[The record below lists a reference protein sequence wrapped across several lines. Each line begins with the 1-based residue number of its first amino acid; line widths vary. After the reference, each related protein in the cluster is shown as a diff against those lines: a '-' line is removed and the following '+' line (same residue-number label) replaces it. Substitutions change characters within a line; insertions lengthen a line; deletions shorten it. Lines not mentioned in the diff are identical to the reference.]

1 MAETHFDEW
10 MAAHY
15 EVLWPELF
23 DPAVVDPVVSL
34 LAELA
39 VGGPALEF
47 GIGTGRIGIP
57 LSRRHVAVHGI
68 ELSPPWCRSCT
79 AGRVAPTSA

>member
-1 MAETHFDEW
+1 MPETQFDEW

-23 DPAVVDPVVSL
+23 DPAVVDPAVSL

-39 VGGPALEF
+39 AAAPGPGLVRKSSRHRHRTRRSTPPA
-47 GIGTGRIGIP
+47 P
-57 LSRRHVAVHGI
+57 LKIH
-68 ELSPPWCRSCT
+68 T
-79 AGRVAPTSA
+79 